1 MTPMQPPTP
10 VPAHLITTC
19 DSTAGGGE
27 RVPNSQTSSIA
38 IAYGAHKT
46 VPQWRAASPNQLA
59 CIGWFFEKI
68 RDTLGQLS
76 VVITICNLL
85 NTARGGEISN

>member
-1 MTPMQPPTP
+1 MQPPTP
-10 VPAHLITTC
+10 VPAHLITTRPKL
-19 DSTAGGGE
+19 T
-27 RVPNSQTSSIA
+27 NSPTSCIA

-59 CIGWFFEKI
+59 CIGWFFVKI

-85 NTARGGEISN
+85 NTARGGEISD